1 MSDTS
6 ASCIDFEEWSALA
19 VSDPEK
25 FEQLRQDKISAF
37 IEQAEQNRQNRLRGL
52 QWSVDR
58 IREQHTNSS
67 MGACLALS
75 KLMWKT
81 FAELSQQLEA
91 YDKAKGADTRQY
103 QNQADIIP
111 FTDKL
116 KA

>member
-6 ASCIDFEEWSALA
+6 ANYIDFEKWSALA

-37 IEQAEQNRQNRLRGL
+37 IEKADQTRQNRLRGL

-58 IREQHTNSS
+58 IRDKHTNSS

-75 KLMWKT
+75 QLMWKT
-81 FAELSQQLEA
+81 FAELSEQLEA
-91 YDKAKGADTRQY
+91 YENAKNTAPNKAPD
-103 QNQADIIP
+103 QADIIP
-111 FTDKL
+111 FTGKP

>member
-1 MSDTS
+1 MPDTS
-6 ASCIDFEEWSALA
+6 ANYFDFEKWSALA

-25 FEQLRQDKISAF
+25 FEQLRQEKISAF
-37 IEQAEQNRQNRLRGL
+37 IEDAEQDRQNRLRGL

-58 IREQHTNSS
+58 IRDQHSNSS
-67 MGACLALS
+67 MGACLALT

-81 FAELSQQLEA
+81 FAQLSQQLET
-91 YDKAKGADTRQY
+91 YDKSKGTDTRQC
-103 QNQADIIP
+103 QHQADIIP